1 MTLRLIKTAARIEA
15 SDEFHEARLL
25 LLLSAAGGRADQPRP
40 VDGIMKV
47 AKMDFLLR
55 YPNCLQRA
63 IAAIKDTDVPRFVK
77 AAQIPEEQMNTIE
90 GQMIR
95 YRFGPWDKRYRRWL
109 SILTAK
115 QLATVHKE
123 GRTIKVQLTVRGR
136 EVAKNLA
143 DLPEFIPL
151 VERAR
156 LVVGAV
162 GHMPATRLK
171 DFIYQTFPE
180 IVGMSLGETIN
191 L

>member
-25 LLLSAAGGRADQPRP
+25 LLLNAAGGRAEQPRP

-63 IAAIKDTDVPRFVK
+63 IAAIKDADVPRFVK

-109 SILTAK
+109 SILGAK
-115 QLATVHKE
+115 KLATVHKE
-123 GRTIKVQLTVRGR
+123 GRTIKVQLTIRGR
-136 EVAKNLA
+136 ELANELA
-143 DLPEFIPL
+143 DLPEFVPI

-162 GHMPATRLK
+162 GYMPATRLK

-180 IVGMSLGETIN
+180 IVGMSLGKR
-191 L
+191 

>member
-25 LLLSAAGGRADQPRP
+25 LLLNAAGGRAEQPRP

-63 IAAIKDTDVPRFVK
+63 IAAIKDADVPRFVK

-109 SILTAK
+109 SILGAK
-115 QLATVHKE
+115 KLATVHKE
-123 GRTIKVQLTVRGR
+123 GRTIKVQLTIRGR
-136 EVAKNLA
+136 ELANELA
-143 DLPEFIPL
+143 DLPEFVPI

-162 GHMPATRLK
+162 GYMPATRLK

>member
-25 LLLSAAGGRADQPRP
+25 LLLNVAAGRAEQPRP

-63 IAAIKDTDVPRFVK
+63 IAAIKDTDVPKFVK
-77 AAQIPEEQMNTIE
+77 VAQIPEEQMNTIE

-109 SILTAK
+109 SILAAK

-123 GRTIKVQLTVRGR
+123 GRTIKVQLTAKGR
-136 EVAKNLA
+136 EVAKSLA
-143 DLPEFIPL
+143 DLPEFVPL
-151 VERAR
+151 MERAR

-171 DFIYQTFPE
+171 DFIYETFPE
-180 IVGMSLGETIN
+180 IVGMSFGETIY